1 MDENEFRFGFSGRF
15 PDRAFRLKDESLV
28 SSDRLTGGAM
38 ATKKIALTTVLIA
51 LTVVFSPFYIPLG
64 TTKCFPAQHMM
75 NVVAGVLLGP
85 WYAGLMALG
94 TGLIRNFLGM
104 GTVYA
109 FPGGIPGALVVGII
123 YRYVWKNDY
132 AGFAEPLGTVVI
144 GATLS
149 ALVVAPWKG
158 HSLTMYFFWAAF
170 ATSSVPGSVLGF
182 VVLKAIRRIGIAKY
196 FV

>member
-1 MDENEFRFGFSGRF
+1 MGENGFRFDFSVRS
-15 PDRAFRLKDESLV
+15 PDRAFSLKEEPPV
-28 SSDRLTGGAM
+28 SSYRLTGGAT
-38 ATKKIALTTVLIA
+38 ATKKIALTAVLIA

-75 NVVAGVLLGP
+75 NAVAGVTLGP

-123 YRYVWKNDY
+123 HRYVWKTDY
-132 AGFAEPLGTVVI
+132 AGLAEPLGTVVI

-158 HSLTMYFFWAAF
+158 HSLTMYFFWVAF
-170 ATSSVPGSVLGF
+170 AASSVPGSVLGF
-182 VVLKAIRRIGIAKY
+182 VVLKAIRRIGFAKY